1 MNTPEDVLKQY
12 IAYINEQNY
21 DAMYE
26 LLSNDTK
33 NNTSDDSGTELVW
46 FNAFR
51 VSDDANEQVLVIS
64 MIENVKDRGGSHYLL
79 SKVKNIFQ

>member
-51 VSDDANEQVLVIS
+51 VSDDANEQLLVIS